1 VKQAVGAVLVLGALW
16 MGYQAFDEW
25 RLLNSMGV
33 GADFLA
39 VLGGPS
45 KQEAVVKGVIC
56 IVALVIGIGFLND
69 GD

>member
-1 VKQAVGAVLVLGALW
+1 
-16 MGYQAFDEW
+16 
-25 RLLNSMGV
+25 MGV